1 MTLTSD
7 QFEQEIKAIGTVVDA
22 FEPLTNDQRRRV
34 IFYLADVFGVQL
46 PVTASVQQ
54 FDEIELIKRAAAWAT
69 DVLQMVDAKQLKQQA
84 LDGLGLGDDPDITDQ
99 LLELIKR
106 AWSQQAATV
115 EAVEA
120 WQST

>member
-69 DVLQMVDAKQLKQQA
+69 DVLQMVDAKQLKQQ
-84 LDGLGLGDDPDITDQ
+84 

>member
-34 IFYLADVFGVQL
+34 IFYL
-46 PVTASVQQ
+46 
-54 FDEIELIKRAAAWAT
+54 AAWAT